1 MKNLLS
7 LKNSLIMKKVFTS
20 FVLLFT
26 LLMTSASYAQ
36 TGFKLKAT
44 SYVGALSSDPA
55 TDWT

>member
-26 LLMTSASYAQ
+26 LLMTSAS
-36 TGFKLKAT
+36 
-44 SYVGALSSDPA
+44 
-55 TDWT
+55 